1 MKDTI
6 FALSTAPGVSALAV
20 LRISGPNAFSALK
33 KITKGDFP
41 APRVATLKKIIWG
54 H

>member
-20 LRISGPNAFSALK
+20 LRISGPNAFS
-33 KITKGDFP
+33 
-41 APRVATLKKIIWG
+41 VLKKIIVG
-54 H
+54 KFPDPKIATL